1 MTVTLVS
8 DLSEIAAGLPLRVEH
23 ALEDEVNGI
32 ADSARARVPVESGN
46 LRDSIET
53 IPYNEPGFIGFRV
66 VAGEFYAHM
75 VEFGSVHN
83 KPAEPFL
90 VPALEERRDRIVGA
104 VEDALGD
111 L

>member
-1 MTVTLVS
+1 M
-8 DLSEIAAGLPLRVEH
+8 
-23 ALEDEVNGI
+23 
-32 ADSARARVPVESGN
+32 
-46 LRDSIET
+46 
-53 IPYNEPGFIGFRV
+53 
-66 VAGEFYAHM
+66 AGEFYAHM